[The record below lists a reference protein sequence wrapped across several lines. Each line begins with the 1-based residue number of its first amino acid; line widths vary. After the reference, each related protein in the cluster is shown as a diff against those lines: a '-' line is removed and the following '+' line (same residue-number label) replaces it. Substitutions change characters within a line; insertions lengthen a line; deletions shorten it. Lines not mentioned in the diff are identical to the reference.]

1 MKRFPNGSRVCF
13 VGDSLVNENLILS
26 WVADCYQN
34 NFPNEDIRF
43 FNCGTA
49 GGTAE
54 FAVKVFEDDVMRFK
68 PTHAVVA
75 FGINDSCRW
84 CLKDEK
90 GIERYNILKQSFET
104 YKQSIKKICEKILE
118 NNIELILCTP
128 APYDEYE
135 PTEQEVL
142 KGGYALM
149 SEYANFIRYFAKEN
163 NFTLC
168 DYYEEMVEIM
178 QTDKLYNTDHIHPTE
193 HGYYRM
199 AEIFLNKQGLEIEE
213 EIDIKQK
220 YPMWNEAISSYR
232 KLFIAECMVIK
243 KAELSEDEKLKIASD
258 YIKETEPIADNW
270 RIKWF
275 VELCENYLENR
286 EKIELLSEEIE
297 EIFVKVILNK
307 HSKGEN

>member
-26 WVADCYQN
+26 WVADCYKN
-34 NFPNEDIRF
+34 NFPDEDIRF

-54 FAVKVFEDDVMRFK
+54 FAVKSFEDDVMRFK

-75 FGINDSCRW
+75 FGINDSARW
-84 CLKDEK
+84 CLRDEK
-90 GIERYNILKQSFET
+90 GTERYNILKQSFET
-104 YKQSIKKICEKILE
+104 YKECVEKLCEKILD

-135 PTEQEVL
+135 PTEQETF

-149 SEYANFIRYFAKEN
+149 SEYANFIRYFAEKKN
-163 NFTLC
+163 YTLC
-168 DYYEEMVEIM
+168 DYYEKMVGLM
-178 QTDKLYNTDHIHPTE
+178 QTEKLYNADHVHPTA

-199 AEIFLNKQGLEIEE
+199 AEIFLWKQGLIIGE
-213 EIDIKQK
+213 EIDIKEK
-220 YPMWNEAISSYR
+220 YPEWNRAVEAYR
-232 KLFIAECMVIK
+232 KLYIAECMVLK
-243 KAELSEDEKLKIASD
+243 KAELSPDKKLKIARD
-258 YIKETEPIADNW
+258 FAAENKEKADNW

-286 EKIELLSEEIE
+286 EKVEALSEHIELLYEKEI
-297 EIFVKVILNK
+297 LK
-307 HSKGEN
+307 H